1 MNTILKT
8 FGIWSLLAGMSL
20 LFLALTG
27 TGAHALDPS
36 LAFSWMPVMGLLYG
50 QKMFDWSKI
59 KDISNDDDKKAL
71 IVDAANSFME
81 KINKTKVAGTKLSGA
96 DPNLQGQIPVV
107 LVMSD
112 TVKSPDRGYE
122 LLFDEQDL
130 RQSSSDTFEILD
142 VTGGVTFY
150 QQKTGQEV
158 DMSKIPKS
166 AKTNVGMLR
175 FIGGINILD
184 DWLRFNKFYLI
195 DQLFADTV
203 KRWWGKKATLFYGLI
218 SALTGI
224 DEAFDTDDVTTI
236 NNACANILT
245 DLDAAGYD
253 VDENE
258 QFTIVCNPKL
268 RSRIFKAIAA
278 SFVSPNTNNEQIV
291 YNINAVVSSTK
302 IANTSYYVA
311 LPGIKSQRGEWEDF
325 NARPAQRDERL
336 LGAAH
341 VWTGAYNGIIG
352 EKKQYKK
359 CALS

>member
-1 MNTILKT
+1 MNTRLKT
-8 FGIWSLLAGMSL
+8 LGIWGLLMCASL
-20 LFLALTG
+20 LFLGLLGVASQNP
-27 TGAHALDPS
+27 GAS
-36 LAFSWMPVMGLLYG
+36 MAFTWIPMAGLLYG
-50 QKMFDWSKI
+50 QKMFDWKKI
-59 KDISNDDDKKAL
+59 KDIANNDEKKEL
-71 IVDAANSFME
+71 IVDAANQFMT
-81 KINKTKVAGTKLSGA
+81 KINETKVAGTKMSAA

-107 LVMSD
+107 LIMSD

-122 LLFDEQDL
+122 LLFDEVDM
-130 RQSSSDTFEILD
+130 RQSSNDSFEVLD
-142 VTGGVTFY
+142 ISGGVTFY
-150 QQKTGQEV
+150 QQKPGQEV
-158 DMSKIPKS
+158 DLSDIPTS
-166 AKTNVGMLR
+166 AKTNVGFLR
-175 FIGGINILD
+175 FTGGLNILD
-184 DWLRFNKFYLI
+184 DWIRFNKYYLI
-195 DQLFADTV
+195 DRLFADTV
-203 KRWWGKKATLFYGLI
+203 KRWWGKKATIFYGLV

-224 DEAFDTDDVTTI
+224 DETFDTDDVTTI

-245 DLDAAGYD
+245 DLDTAGYD

-278 SFVSPNTNNEQIV
+278 SFVSPNSNNEQIV
-291 YNINAVVSSTK
+291 YNLNAVISTTK

-341 VWTGAYNGIIG
+341 LWTGAYNGIIG
-352 EKKQYKK
+352 QKKQYKK